1 MGKKSKSKT
10 KKKAGASPPAQA
22 PAPAVQP
29 TSRPAPA
36 RASQPAKAV
45 GGAGTSSSKPTQ
57 KERDDARIERAARQF
72 APKNPALEISV
83 DHPIGGA
90 PGWYPDRDS
99 VLETALSDKHA
110 DILSQMLVHD
120 EKVSWCGTT
129 PWLMPPFNN
138 RLLIIINAY
147 TNIELIQPNNRWSR
161 SWTSWTRC
169 TPRETMPRALGW
181 PPRPLRP
188 TRTLSAAFT
197 VHLLPVSYILFAFNL
212 LLSDGLIL
220 SHTF

>member
-110 DILSQMLVHD
+110 DILSQMLLHD
-120 EKVSWCGTT
+120 EKVSLCGVT
-129 PWLMPPFNN
+129 P
-138 RLLIIINAY
+138 
-147 TNIELIQPNNRWSR
+147 
-161 SWTSWTRC
+161 
-169 TPRETMPRALGW
+169 
-181 PPRPLRP
+181 
-188 TRTLSAAFT
+188 
-197 VHLLPVSYILFAFNL
+197 
-212 LLSDGLIL
+212 
-220 SHTF
+220 